1 MEIDIMRALV
11 DQHQMDKCDQYQRGF
26 GKRCFGS
33 MKQHP
38 QIPRDTCRALRAK
51 IDHQRHNL
59 LHYTGSLLNMMS
71 LMRRDGTSVQT
82 NNINLIS
89 TDVTQHDVKPD
100 RNLLKNLDDLI
111 TPIHTIKANNENW
124 RSYIQYQIH
133 QLDDYTPDAVTKDN
147 MFIHKLAVVNGEV
160 VEDVAQVPDHVD
172 EKQQQE
178 ELEQTLRY
186 IEEMRSKYYTSAL
199 DDLKPAEF
207 PAELW
212 KYVTDSQKVLIPNRW
227 KLFKE
232 KCSPP
237 ERLQEVIQ
245 LIMKIDISVENPSRK
260 AEEPYF
266 RAQCLSNLHVYAH
279 PDPKDPPSVK
289 GREYEINLHDV
300 SPCTAGMRKT
310 SLLEKSYLY

>member
-1 MEIDIMRALV
+1 
-11 DQHQMDKCDQYQRGF
+11 
-26 GKRCFGS
+26 
-33 MKQHP
+33 
-38 QIPRDTCRALRAK
+38 
-51 IDHQRHNL
+51 
-59 LHYTGSLLNMMS
+59 
-71 LMRRDGTSVQT
+71 MRRDGTSVQT

-186 IEEMRSKYYTSAL
+186 IEEMRSKYYTIAL
-199 DDLKPAEF
+199 DDL
-207 PAELW
+207 
-212 KYVTDSQKVLIPNRW
+212 
-227 KLFKE
+227 
-232 KCSPP
+232 
-237 ERLQEVIQ
+237 
-245 LIMKIDISVENPSRK
+245 
-260 AEEPYF
+260 
-266 RAQCLSNLHVYAH
+266 
-279 PDPKDPPSVK
+279 
-289 GREYEINLHDV
+289 
-300 SPCTAGMRKT
+300 
-310 SLLEKSYLY
+310 SLLNLLLSCGSMWLIVKKCRYPIDGSYSKRSVVHQNDCRRSFS